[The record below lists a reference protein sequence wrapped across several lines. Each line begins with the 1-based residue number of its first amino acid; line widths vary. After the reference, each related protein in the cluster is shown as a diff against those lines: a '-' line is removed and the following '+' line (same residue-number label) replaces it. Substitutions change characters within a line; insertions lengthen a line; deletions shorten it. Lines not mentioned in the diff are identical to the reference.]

1 VRSNS
6 RAVLI
11 KNKRED
17 QPRRATLASITL
29 DKETQAQVNNSSSRW
44 KDIDARPRS
53 SQSTLPGENIAPDEP
68 SDSIFSRESIAVGAP
83 SPAAGGLFPRPA
95 SLQKHWTDG
104 VRKQAEATSERKPTA
119 EGGVIGIGITSPI
132 PRIRQNSLQDPDRIR
147 PLSFNG
153 VSNGYHGNMKITEAA
168 ALEIRVSELEAQ
180 VADLRGIIAESANWQ
195 PPRSQ
200 MPFDDGVLRSSP
212 SRSFSRPDSDTAVGP
227 DESILRFESVSPRG
241 SVAARDRSLAA
252 LEGLNIENEN
262 KRNTLSTIRGPRR
275 GSTSMRSTSD
285 SPQSVT
291 MSEYTGI
298 VTMVKREQ
306 KARKRLEQQVAVLQE
321 QMAAVL
327 HRQLVSE
334 TTSRNST
341 MLDAH
346 GRFNAHIHRKASSE
360 VPTPDITPPA
370 SAAARQS
377 ANMFTSFDHGI
388 SDGED
393 DDEEDGAGSYY
404 GQSDAWK
411 TPAEEKED
419 TMQALERTGTRTFG
433 DALMGMERTLSLSRI
448 TRDSSLMSRV

>member
-6 RAVLI
+6 RAVLT

-29 DKETQAQVNNSSSRW
+29 DKQTQAQVDNSSRW
-44 KDIDARPRS
+44 KDIDARPQS
-53 SQSTLPGENIAPDEP
+53 SQSTIPGENIAPDEP
-68 SDSIFSRESIAVGAP
+68 SESIFSRESIAVGAP

-95 SLQKHWTDG
+95 SLQKHWADG
-104 VRKQAEATSERKPTA
+104 LRKQAEASSERKPTP
-119 EGGVIGIGITSPI
+119 EGAIGLGIPSPI
-132 PRIRQNSLQDPDRIR
+132 ARIRENSLQDPDRIR

-153 VSNGYHGNMKITEAA
+153 VPNGYGNISNGYSGNMKITEAA

-195 PPRSQ
+195 PPRQ

-227 DESILRFESVSPRG
+227 DESVLRFESISPRG

-252 LEGLNIENEN
+252 LEGLNIDNEN

-291 MSEYTGI
+291 LSEYTGI
-298 VTMVKREQ
+298 VAMVKREQ

-341 MLDAH
+341 ILDA
-346 GRFNAHIHRKASSE
+346 RFNAHIHRKASSE

-377 ANMFTSFDHGI
+377 ANMFTSFDHGT

-393 DDEEDGAGSYY
+393 DDEEDGTGSFY

-419 TMQALERTGTRTFG
+419 LALERTGTRTFG
-433 DALMGMERTLSLSRI
+433 DALMGMGRTLSLSRI
-448 TRDSSLMSRV
+448 TRDRSQRV